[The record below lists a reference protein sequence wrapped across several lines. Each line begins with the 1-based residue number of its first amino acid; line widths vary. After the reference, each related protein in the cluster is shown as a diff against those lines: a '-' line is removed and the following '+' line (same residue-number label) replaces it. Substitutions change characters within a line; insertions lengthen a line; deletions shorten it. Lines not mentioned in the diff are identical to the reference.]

1 MSRKIHVLVLVC
13 AVFVAIG
20 CLPAF
25 AQDKPDQSSQPAAAS
40 QGTDQAAAVDP
51 ATKAKVQEGLQKL
64 ATQLNLTDEQKAKI
78 KPLLQEQVTQLKA
91 VHDDTSLSAE
101 QRQAKMKEVHQNYHS
116 QVMAV
121 LTPEQQKKF
130 AAIKEQKKQEMQK

>member
-1 MSRKIHVLVLVC
+1 MSRKIQVLALVC

-25 AQDKPDQSSQPAAAS
+25 AQGA
-40 QGTDQAAAVDP
+40 GDQAATVDP

-64 ATQLNLTDEQKAKI
+64 ATQLQLTDEQKAKI
-78 KPLLQEQVTQLKA
+78 KPLLQEQVTQLKT
-91 VHDDTSLSAE
+91 VHDDTSLSAD
-101 QRQAKMKEVHQNYHS
+101 QRQAKMKEIHQNYHS

-130 AAIKEQKKQEMQK
+130 AAMKEQKKQEMQK